1 MLSNG
6 RSGRREV
13 GLLTYSTKPRGG
25 VVHTV
30 HLGEALARSA
40 VDVEVIAL
48 GDPAAGFFRPASV
61 PCHFVTPP
69 ERATTLEERVFR
81 SVDALAK
88 GLSDRQGQLPPILH
102 AQDCIAARAACKV
115 RDEGAPVIVVRTV
128 HHVDDFTTPALI
140 ECQEQAIV
148 EPDHV
153 LVVSR
158 QWQEILYRDYG
169 VRADVVPNGVD
180 GARFSRQP
188 APGLVEALR
197 ARVGAT
203 DRPLLLAVGGIEPRK
218 GSTYLL
224 EALSILKAQATKPPV
239 LAIVGGH
246 SFQDYRAYREDAL
259 DVARSLGLAAG
270 DDFVEVGTVP
280 EEEMAAW
287 YHAADVLTFPS
298 VKEGF
303 GLAVVEAMAA
313 GLPVVA
319 TELPVF
325 REYLADGRDALLV
338 PPEDPAAIVAAVMR
352 LLGDDQLRERCV
364 AHGMQVA
371 AGFTWTASAD
381 RHRALYRSFTAPA
394 RATG

>member
-6 RSGRREV
+6 GSGRREV
-13 GLLTYSTKPRGG
+13 GFLTYSTKPRGG

-30 HLGEALARSA
+30 HLGEALARSG
-40 VDVEVIAL
+40 VDVELVAL
-48 GDPAAGFFRPASV
+48 GDPAVGFFRSVSV
-61 PCHFVTPP
+61 PCHFVSPP
-69 ERATTLEERVFR
+69 ERATTLEQRVFR

-88 GLSDRQGQLPPILH
+88 SLSDRQDQLPPILH
-102 AQDCIAARAACKV
+102 AQDCIAARAACRV
-115 RDEGAPVIVVRTV
+115 RDEGAPVVVVRTV

-140 ECQEQAIV
+140 ECQERAIV

-158 QWQEILYRDYG
+158 QWQEILDRDYG

-180 GARFSRQP
+180 GARFSRRP
-188 APGLVEALR
+188 TAGLVEALR
-197 ARVGAT
+197 ARVGAK

-224 EALSILKAQATKPPV
+224 EALSILKVQATRPPV

-246 SFQDYRAYREDAL
+246 SFQDYRGYREHAL
-259 DVARSLGLAAG
+259 DVARSLDLVVG

-280 EEEMAAW
+280 EEEIAAW
-287 YHAADVLTFPS
+287 YRAADLLTFPS

-303 GLAVVEAMAA
+303 GLVVIEAMAA

-325 REYLADGRDALLV
+325 REYLVDGRDALLV
-338 PPEDPAAIVAAVMR
+338 PPADPAAIAGAVTR
-352 LLGDDQLRERCV
+352 LLVDERLRAGCI
-364 AHGMQVA
+364 AHGRQVA
-371 AGFTWTASAD
+371 AGFTWSASAD
-381 RHRALYRSFTAPA
+381 RHRALYRSFTSSV
-394 RATG
+394 RAVG

>member
-1 MLSNG
+1 MLNNG
-6 RSGRREV
+6 GSGRREV

-30 HLGEALARSA
+30 HLGEALARRG
-40 VDVEVIAL
+40 VDVEVVAL
-48 GDPAAGFFRPASV
+48 GDPAVGFFRSVSV
-61 PCHFVTPP
+61 PCHFVSPP

-81 SVDALAK
+81 SVDALAE
-88 GLSDRQGQLPPILH
+88 GLAGRQGPLPPILH
-102 AQDCIAARAACKV
+102 AQDCIAARAACRI
-115 RDEGAPVIVVRTV
+115 RDGGAPVVVVRTV

-140 ECQEQAIV
+140 ECQERAIV

-158 QWQEILYRDYG
+158 QWQEILDRDYG

-188 APGLVEALR
+188 TARLVAALR
-197 ARVGAT
+197 GRVGAK

-224 EALSILKAQATKPPV
+224 QALSILKTEGERPPV
-239 LAIVGGH
+239 LAIIGGH

-259 DVARSLGLAAG
+259 DVARSLGLVAG
-270 DDFVEVGTVP
+270 HDFVEVGTVP

-287 YHAADVLTFPS
+287 YHTADLLTFPS

-303 GLAVVEAMAA
+303 GLVVIEAMAA

-325 REYLADGRDALLV
+325 REYLVDGRDALLV
-338 PPEDPAAIVAAVMR
+338 PPADPAAIAAAVTR
-352 LLGDDQLRERCV
+352 LLADEELRARCV
-364 AHGMQVA
+364 AHGRQVA

-381 RHRALYRSFTAPA
+381 RHRALYRSFTASTP
-394 RATG
+394 ATG